1 MAYVTSLAA
10 RRSAQLG
17 GEHIHRLFGISTKKL
32 PASALAKEAL
42 SKLEN
47 DIKRKYFLEKLQ
59 VLFVEEISLI
69 HAELWATMDMMLQL
83 LKQND
88 SPFGGVLIIGNGD
101 CCQLPNVSGTDI
113 FQSSSVI
120 FNSHFHFLTNLVR
133 MHDPQGQEV
142 LKLLEARPVAPS
154 SVERICSIIRENCN
168 FHESWDKIDAQM
180 IMKVFGKK
188 AAERRA
194 IDDHRSQI
202 ETSGLQ
208 FFISHATDEMCS
220 SKSHVWRPADNSA
233 SAFLNKNSREP
244 ESLVLY
250 DQAILRLTKNIENA
264 AQGDLFIMDYQN
276 SNSATLCLF
285 KSPNAHAVTK
295 ECLQSGAFR
304 EWQKFTI
311 SKTTGFAFQTG
322 DGSVR
327 RVQFPFC
334 NYVALT
340 VHKLMGDTF
349 GSLATSISATESKY
363 SLWLT
368 SQIYVIVSR
377 VRTLSSLHFVGGVQQ
392 TLDAIK
398 SVLLTKHLHEE
409 SIYNFV
415 NNVKKKQS
423 SATSTEIPCTLYLRH
438 HFEVSVT
445 ENGFIYI
452 LISLADRE
460 FSTFYLSDTS
470 INLSEELRRINST
483 KEKSLLDFQPW
494 AMGVFFWNFP
504 SLEIRKLALE
514 KLRHC
519 MAISKV
525 GFNELTNKV
534 KLILDEHFPFVF
546 FCVSGCIVSTDSSL
560 PNDIWCYILTSVF
573 KICFM

>member
-1 MAYVTSLAA
+1 MAYVTSLAT
-10 RRSAQLG
+10 RRAAQLG

-59 VLFVEEISLI
+59 VLFVQEISLI
-69 HAELWATMDMMLQL
+69 HAELWATIDMMLQL

-133 MHDPQGQEV
+133 MLDPQGQEV

-154 SVERICSIIRENCN
+154 SAERICLLLRENCN

-194 IDDHRSQI
+194 IDDHRAQI

-208 FFISHATDEMCS
+208 FFISHATEEMCS

-233 SAFLNKNSREP
+233 TAFLNKNSGEP

-250 DQAILRLTKNIENA
+250 DQTILRFTKNIENA
-264 AQGDLFIMDYQN
+264 AQGDLFILDYQN
-276 SNSATLCLF
+276 SNSTTLCLF
-285 KSPNAHAVTK
+285 KSPNPHAVTK

-311 SKTTGFAFQTG
+311 SKTTGFVFQTN

-349 GSLATSISATESKY
+349 ASLATSISATESKY

-377 VRTLSSLHFVGGVQQ
+377 VRTLSSLHFVCGVQQ

-415 NNVKKKQS
+415 NNLKNKQS
-423 SATSTEIPCTLYLRH
+423 SPTSIEILCTLYLRH
-438 HFEVSVT
+438 HFEVPVT

-470 INLSEELRRINST
+470 NNLSDDLRRINST

-504 SLEIRKLALE
+504 SLETRKLALE

-519 MAISKV
+519 MAISKID
-525 GFNELTNKV
+525 FNDLTNKV
-534 KLILDEHFPFVF
+534 KVLLDEHFPFVF
-546 FCVSGCIVSTDSSL
+546 FCISGCIVSTDSSL
-560 PNDIWCYILTSVF
+560 PNDV
-573 KICFM
+573 